1 MLDMYGL
8 AALHLQRMRIG
19 QGQTAWNED
28 DAMWFAPD
36 GPTARG
42 FRALTGMLRGLGSRG
57 RAAPRLSEPMPRC

>member
-1 MLDMYGL
+1 
-8 AALHLQRMRIG
+8 
-19 QGQTAWNED
+19 
-28 DAMWFAPD
+28 MWFAPD